1 MRTAQ
6 ASSPRPAGAGPGADR
21 RPVLLV
27 TFFGVP
33 FHPAACDLAV
43 GSAVEAGQPLTV
55 ANIVELP
62 PLPMSVCLG
71 YDHLDDPPDVEAAL
85 RAPAERARLLGVQ
98 VERLLVRSPRPIA
111 ALIQLTIE
119 RRPGLLVL
127 GPEPGRLSERFFRR
141 ARRAMREKTDCLV
154 WSADAAPTS
163 PLPASQAPHGR
174 LDYRTTRHSCHASR
188 PVTSPRNP
196 EIRA

>member
-1 MRTAQ
+1 MRTAW
-6 ASSPRPAGAGPGADR
+6 ARSPRLAGAGPGAGDLGAGGS
-21 RPVLLV
+21 PVLLV

-33 FHPAACDLAV
+33 FHPAASELAV

-55 ANIVELP
+55 ANFVELP

-71 YDHLDDPPDVEAAL
+71 HDHLDDPPEVEAAL
-85 RAPAERARLLGVQ
+85 RAPAERAHLLGVQ

-111 ALIQLTIE
+111 ALIQLASE

-141 ARRAMREKTDCLV
+141 ARRAVREKTDCLV
-154 WSADAAPTS
+154 WSADC
-163 PLPASQAPHGR
+163 LPGAVRQGGAFCDGLGLGDQHLEGR
-174 LDYRTTRHSCHASR
+174 AEL
-188 PVTSPRNP
+188 
-196 EIRA
+196 

>member
-6 ASSPRPAGAGPGADR
+6 ARRPRLAGAGPGAGD

-33 FHPAACDLAV
+33 FHPAASELAV
-43 GSAVEAGQPLTV
+43 GSAVETGQPLTV

-71 YDHLDDPPDVEAAL
+71 HDHLDDPPEVQAAL
-85 RAPAERARLLGVQ
+85 RAPAERAHLLGVQ

-111 ALIQLTIE
+111 ALIQLASE
-119 RRPGLLVL
+119 RRPGLIVL
-127 GPEPGRLSERFFRR
+127 GPEPGRLSQRFFRR
-141 ARRAMREKTDCLV
+141 ARRAVREKTDCLV
-154 WSADAAPTS
+154 WSADAGEEGPGA
-163 PLPASQAPHGR
+163 R
-174 LDYRTTRHSCHASR
+174 VSR
-188 PVTSPRNP
+188 PGSG
-196 EIRA
+196 E

>member
-1 MRTAQ
+1 MRTAR
-6 ASSPRPAGAGPGADR
+6 AHRPRLAGAGPGAGD

-33 FHPAACDLAV
+33 FHPAACELAV

-71 YDHLDDPPDVEAAL
+71 YDQLDDPPDVQAAL

-98 VERLLVRSPRPIA
+98 VERLLVRSPRPLA
-111 ALIQLTIE
+111 ALIQLAGE

-141 ARRAMREKTDCLV
+141 VRRAVREKTDCLV
-154 WSADAAPTS
+154 WSADAGEEGPGGRAG
-163 PLPASQAPHGR
+163 LPGR
-174 LDYRTTRHSCHASR
+174 G
-188 PVTSPRNP
+188 
-196 EIRA
+196 E

>member
-6 ASSPRPAGAGPGADR
+6 ARSPRLAGAGPGADR

-33 FHPAACDLAV
+33 FHPAACELAV

-98 VERLLVRSPRPIA
+98 RDRKSVV
-111 ALIQLTIE
+111 
-119 RRPGLLVL
+119 
-127 GPEPGRLSERFFRR
+127 
-141 ARRAMREKTDCLV
+141 
-154 WSADAAPTS
+154 
-163 PLPASQAPHGR
+163 
-174 LDYRTTRHSCHASR
+174 
-188 PVTSPRNP
+188 
-196 EIRA
+196 

>member
-1 MRTAQ
+1 MRTAS
-6 ASSPRPAGAGPGADR
+6 AHRPRLAGAGVGPGADD

-33 FHPAACDLAV
+33 FHPAACELAV
-43 GSAVEAGQPLTV
+43 GAAVEAGQPLTV

-71 YDHLDDPPDVEAAL
+71 HDQLEYPPEVAAAL
-85 RAPAERARLLGVQ
+85 RAPAERARVLGVQ
-98 VERLLVRSPRPIA
+98 VERLLVRSPRPLA
-111 ALIQLTIE
+111 ALIQLASE

-154 WSADAAPTS
+154 WSAGDGGEGPG
-163 PLPASQAPHGR
+163 GR
-174 LDYRTTRHSCHASR
+174 AGRSGRG
-188 PVTSPRNP
+188 
-196 EIRA
+196 E

>member
-6 ASSPRPAGAGPGADR
+6 ARSPRLAGAGPGAGS

-33 FHPAACDLAV
+33 FHPAACELAV

-71 YDHLDDPPDVEAAL
+71 HDHLDYPPDVEAAL

-111 ALIQLTIE
+111 ALIQLASE

-141 ARRAMREKTDCLV
+141 ARRAVREKTDCLV
-154 WSADAAPTS
+154 WSADAGEEGPGARAN
-163 PLPASQAPHGR
+163 LPGSG
-174 LDYRTTRHSCHASR
+174 
-188 PVTSPRNP
+188 
-196 EIRA
+196 E

>member
-1 MRTAQ
+1 MRTAR
-6 ASSPRPAGAGPGADR
+6 ARSPHRAGADPDAGG

-27 TFFGVP
+27 TFFSVP
-33 FHPAACDLAV
+33 FRPAARELAI

-71 YDHLDDPPDVEAAL
+71 HDHLDDPPDVEAAL

-111 ALIQLTIE
+111 ALIQLASE

-141 ARRAMREKTDCLV
+141 ARRAVREKTDCLV
-154 WSADAAPTS
+154 WSADAREEGPGA
-163 PLPASQAPHGR
+163 
-174 LDYRTTRHSCHASR
+174 
-188 PVTSPRNP
+188 
-196 EIRA
+196 RAGLSGSGE

>member
-1 MRTAQ
+1 MRTAR
-6 ASSPRPAGAGPGADR
+6 ARSPRLAGPGLDAGD
-21 RPVLLV
+21 PGAGGSSVLLV

-33 FHPAACDLAV
+33 FHPAACELAV

-71 YDHLDDPPDVEAAL
+71 YDHLGDPPDVEAAL

-111 ALIQLTIE
+111 ALLQLASE

-127 GPEPGRLSERFFRR
+127 GPEPARLSERFFRR
-141 ARRAMREKTDCLV
+141 ARRAVREKTDCLV
-154 WSADAAPTS
+154 WSADC
-163 PLPASQAPHGR
+163 LPGAIRHGGAF
-174 LDYRTTRHSCHASR
+174 D
-188 PVTSPRNP
+188 
-196 EIRA
+196 

>member
-6 ASSPRPAGAGPGADR
+6 ARSPRLAGAGPGAGC
-21 RPVLLV
+21 RPVFLV

-33 FHPAACDLAV
+33 FHPAACELAV

-111 ALIQLTIE
+111 ALIQLAGE

-141 ARRAMREKTDCLV
+141 ARRSVREKTDCLV
-154 WSADAAPTS
+154 WSADAGEEGPGAR
-163 PLPASQAPHGR
+163 ASLSG
-174 LDYRTTRHSCHASR
+174 SG
-188 PVTSPRNP
+188 
-196 EIRA
+196 E